1 MTEKMIRDLGSEMDA
16 QSKKLDIFNRE
27 LENKKNSQM
36 EMKNAISDSFQ
47 CIFINALEGIKS
59 RLNDTEE
66 WISKLE
72 DRVM

>member
-16 QSKKLDIFNRE
+16 QSKKLEIFNRE

-47 CIFINALEGIKS
+47 YIFINTLEGIK